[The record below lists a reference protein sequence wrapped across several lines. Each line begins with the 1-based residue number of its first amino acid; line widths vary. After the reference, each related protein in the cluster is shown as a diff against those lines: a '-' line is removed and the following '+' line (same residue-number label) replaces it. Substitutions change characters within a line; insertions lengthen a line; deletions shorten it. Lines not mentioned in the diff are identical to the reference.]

1 MTPSNTGPTLAQ
13 RLTPA
18 ISGFQAV
25 MDKVAQSMRV
35 ALPGVVQSF
44 DPGPPA
50 TVTVLVATSEWVDAT
65 QQFWRGQPGFVG
77 PATPNPNATTSSGPV
92 TLPLLQDV
100 PVVTL
105 GGGGWTLTFPIQVGD
120 ECLVIFTDTPLDVW
134 LQNGGTGNA
143 PISQRRHSLSDAVAI
158 VGWRSTP
165 RGLAN
170 YSLTDVQL
178 RNEDGSVIIGAN
190 NDQIT
195 VTAPKV
201 VVNTTGDTDIT
212 AGGDVNVQSSGKT
225 SVQAAGDVDIKS
237 TGGNVNVTS
246 DSGDVSVACAT
257 GTASI
262 SAKNISLSGTTQLD
276 LEGALVKIALRTFLL
291 HTHTG
296 GTILGLTGPV
306 V

>member
-18 ISGFQAV
+18 IAGFQAV

-65 QQFWRGQPGFVG
+65 QQFWQGQPGFVG

-170 YSLTDVQL
+170 YSTTSAQL
-178 RNEDGSVIIGAN
+178 RNDDGTVMIDLMGG
-190 NDQIT
+190 QVT
-195 VTAPKV
+195 VTAALITLDGSASVTTGATGSFTTP
-201 VVNTTGDTDIT
+201 TGDTVTVQDGIIT
-212 AGGDVNVQSSGKT
+212 
-225 SVQAAGDVDIKS
+225 
-237 TGGNVNVTS
+237 
-246 DSGDVSVACAT
+246 
-257 GTASI
+257 
-262 SAKNISLSGTTQLD
+262 NIY
-276 LEGALVKIALRTFLL
+276 
-291 HTHTG
+291 
-296 GTILGLTGPV
+296 
-306 V
+306 